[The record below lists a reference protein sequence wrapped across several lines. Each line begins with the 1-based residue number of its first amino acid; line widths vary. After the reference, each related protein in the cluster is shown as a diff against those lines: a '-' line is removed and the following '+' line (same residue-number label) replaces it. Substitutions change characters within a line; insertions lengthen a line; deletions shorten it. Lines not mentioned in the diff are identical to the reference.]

1 MFNTNGVGV
10 KICGIT
16 RPKDAEMCVRAG
28 ADALGFNFFSGSKRY
43 VNPEATLGWIRG
55 LEGVVDRVAVVVNAS
70 PELLRMLTESG
81 CFEMIQFHGDES
93 PEVCAGVGVAHW
105 MKALRVRPGD
115 SLETPGHFPTP
126 HLLVDAWSP
135 SEYGGTG
142 LQTDRGIV
150 REMIAKYPEK
160 RFVLAGG
167 LTPENV
173 AEAVREVRPAAVDV
187 AGGVEASPGIKD
199 VRLVEAIV
207 SAVRSAQG

>member
-1 MFNTNGVGV
+1 MFSSRGVGV

-16 RPKDAEMCVRAG
+16 RPQDAELCVRAG

-43 VNPEATLGWIRG
+43 VNPEDALGWIRG
-55 LEGVVDRVAVVVNAS
+55 FEGVVDRVAVVVNAS
-70 PELLRMLTESG
+70 AELLRLLNESG

-93 PEVCAGVGVAHW
+93 PEACAGGGAAHW

-115 SLETPGHFPTP
+115 SLETPGFFSTP

-150 REMIAKYPEK
+150 RAMIAKYPEK
-160 RFVLAGG
+160 RIALAGG

-173 AEAVREVRPAAVDV
+173 AVAVREVHPAAVDV

-199 VRLVEAIV
+199 AKLVEAFV